1 MKTKQDIF
9 DYVMDRVKIHEG
21 EINEQMKIKDFTNVD
36 TTIAINKELLVI
48 ANQLHKSICK
58 ESQY

>member
-1 MKTKQDIF
+1 
-9 DYVMDRVKIHEG
+9 MDRVKIHEG